1 MLRAGEERSMA
12 VRTAHVL
19 TPTRRRRRAPPAVC
33 LLALLAVG
41 LTACNRPSQE
51 PPAAGQ
57 PNRQARVVAVQTPA
71 PPTSSSC
78 PPWPACWWSCQ
89 RPDRSASTPTGTAA
103 GSPVGDLPPGGAA
116 PAAGARLARRRPP
129 GRGGGVHGRFGGDGL
144 RGPPPWD
151 VPSGRRLQ
159 RHPRH
164 PLPRRAG
171 LRPRLR
177 PEPRPRV
184 RRGPT
189 GSVGRPATAG
199 WRLGSA

>member
-57 PNRQARVVAVQTPA
+57 PNRQARVVAVQTLAPRLRDLTVDSPA
-71 PPTSSSC
+71 LG
-78 PPWPACWWSCQ
+78 Q
-89 RPDRSASTPTGTAA
+89 RVKVRLLLPGRFAA
-103 GSPVGDLPPGGAA
+103 EP
-116 PAAGARLARRRPP
+116 ARRRPP